1 MQLPLNAASHYTHL
15 DSFTILSYTAAAAAK
30 QLWKYTV
37 PNKSEAHNFNSIEVA
52 HLQ

>member
-15 DSFTILSYTAAAAAK
+15 DSFTILSYTAAAAK
-30 QLWKYTV
+30 QLCKYTV